1 MDSGCVVYTGQCSIQ
16 DKTHL
21 ILDIEKFT
29 VEALKQFF
37 ECTKGKKPEAVIYYR
52 DGLGEGQYNE
62 AVKYEVTKIRA
73 AFKQMGDDYK
83 PGLTMLSVQRRHHV
97 K

>member
-29 VEALKQFF
+29 VEALEQFHAL
-37 ECTKGKKPEAVIYYR
+37 TKLKPHAVIYYR
-52 DGLGEGQYNE
+52 DGLGEGQYDD
-62 AVKYEVTKIRA
+62 AVKYEVTKIRS
-73 AFKQMGDDYK
+73 AFRKMEDDYR